1 MGSFIGL
8 VPFGN
13 KPLPEPCWPKSMSPY
28 ATTWPQWVNHAKF
41 HLENIYLNSVSF
53 LSTEMLQEVE
63 NIAIG

>member
-1 MGSFIGL
+1 
-8 VPFGN
+8 
-13 KPLPEPCWPKSMSPY
+13 MSPY
-28 ATTWPQWVNHAKF
+28 AITWPQWVNHAEF